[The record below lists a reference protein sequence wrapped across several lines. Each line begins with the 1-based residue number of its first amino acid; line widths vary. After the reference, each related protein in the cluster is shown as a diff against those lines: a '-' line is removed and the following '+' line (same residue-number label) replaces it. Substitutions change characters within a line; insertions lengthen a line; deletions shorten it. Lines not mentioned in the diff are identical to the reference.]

1 MVSDTMAESMRRGWM
16 LAYPQFNRN
25 SLLLAD
31 EAEKAGMDV
40 KEYIPQQLQSGELGF
55 AYDDPSAEE
64 NWPRIL
70 LNWRTNLMGSSAK
83 GTEYFMRHLLGEDTY
98 DTE

>member
-1 MVSDTMAESMRRGWM
+1 
-16 LAYPQFNRN
+16 
-25 SLLLAD
+25 
-31 EAEKAGMDV
+31 GMDV
-40 KEYIPQQLQSGELGF
+40 KDYIPQQLESGELGF

-83 GTEYFMRHLLGEDTY
+83 GTEFFLRNLLGVDSDATAEELPQQQFGHRGSTARRTY
-98 DTE
+98 SSFHPRVPPCGHNLR

>member
-1 MVSDTMAESMRRGWM
+1 
-16 LAYPQFNRN
+16 
-25 SLLLAD
+25 
-31 EAEKAGMDV
+31 MDV

-83 GTEYFMRHLLGEDTY
+83 GTEYFLRHLLGVDSDATAQELAEGERPETI
-98 DTE
+98 